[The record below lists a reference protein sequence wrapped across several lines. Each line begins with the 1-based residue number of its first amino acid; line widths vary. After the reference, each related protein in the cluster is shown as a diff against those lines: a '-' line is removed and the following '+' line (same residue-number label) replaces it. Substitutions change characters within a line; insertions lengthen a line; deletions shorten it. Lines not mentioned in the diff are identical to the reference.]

1 MQATVRGVKIGYDD
15 VGTGMPVVF
24 VHAFPMN
31 RTMWRQQVEAV
42 RGQWRAI
49 AVDLRGFGESEM
61 GDEPFTMDACA
72 DDVMA
77 LLDHLQIQEP
87 VVLVGLSMGGYV
99 AFGCVRR
106 HAHRLRGLVLADTR
120 AEPDT
125 EEGRAGR
132 YELAGK
138 VEAEGVGPVI
148 EGMLPRLVSDTTRS
162 RRPQVVSELRALME
176 AARPRTVAAAL
187 RALAERPDSR
197 PDLAR
202 IAVPTLVVV
211 GEEDVITPPDAARAM
226 HGAIPGSRLEIIP
239 GVGHMPNLEAPDA
252 FNTALVDFLSRVAAS

>member
-1 MQATVRGVKIGYDD
+1 MQATVRGVKIGFDD
-15 VGTGMPVVF
+15 VGSGMPVVF

-31 RTMWRQQVEAV
+31 RTMWRRQVEAV
-42 RGQWRAI
+42 SGRWRAI

-61 GDEPFTMDACA
+61 GAEPFTMDGCA

-77 LLDHLQIQEP
+77 LLDHLQIHEP

-132 YELAGK
+132 YALARR
-138 VEAEGVGPVI
+138 VEAEGVGPVV
-148 EGMLPRLVSDTTRS
+148 ESMLPRLVSEGTRT
-162 RRPQVVSELRALME
+162 RRPEVVSELRALME
-176 AARPRTVAAAL
+176 AARPQTVAAAL

-197 PDLAR
+197 PDLVR

-211 GEEDVITPPDAARAM
+211 GEEDVVTPPDSSRIM
-226 HGAIPGSRLEIIP
+226 HAGIPGSRLEIIP
-239 GVGHMPNLEAPDA
+239 GVGHMANMEAPDA
-252 FNTALVDFLSRVAAS
+252 FNAALVEFLSQVAAS